1 MGAMHG
7 RKSSAGGASLSQ
19 EQASD
24 SQCALC
30 NPWHH
35 LHEAI
40 AVTASFLSVFA
51 VGMASDSICI
61 CSILCLPDEILCPI
75 ADESI
80 SEQVNKP
87 LGSTLTGPHKL
98 CNSSS
103 ASHNSSQWDV
113 RSRPLSAMHGRV
125 YKAKLPSR
133 QLCRIA
139 SVGITESHRSG
150 ARNGYPQDRP
160 SPL

>member
-7 RKSSAGGASLSQ
+7 RKSSTGGASLVQ

-24 SQCALC
+24 SQCSLC

-40 AVTASFLSVFA
+40 AMTASFLSVFA
-51 VGMASDSICI
+51 GGMASDSI
-61 CSILCLPDEILCPI
+61 LCLPDKILCPI

-87 LGSTLTGPHKL
+87 LGSTLAGPHKL

-103 ASHNSSQWDV
+103 AS
-113 RSRPLSAMHGRV
+113 
-125 YKAKLPSR
+125 
-133 QLCRIA
+133 
-139 SVGITESHRSG
+139 
-150 ARNGYPQDRP
+150 
-160 SPL
+160 